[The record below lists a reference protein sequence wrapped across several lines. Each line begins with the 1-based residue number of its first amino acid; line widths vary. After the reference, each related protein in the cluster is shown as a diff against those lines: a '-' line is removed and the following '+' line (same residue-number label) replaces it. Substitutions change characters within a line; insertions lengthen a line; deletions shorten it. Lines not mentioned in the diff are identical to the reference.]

1 MTKDV
6 RFVYKFK
13 MTVWHY
19 RKMMESKTFGNSI
32 FLRILLALVWA
43 LFTILFVLDVMGRT
57 ELSQVVHVCAL
68 LVMVAV
74 PSAWLT
80 MEINIYKYS
89 QAYSAGLQAERK
101 IEVDKVGFTFTNVTS
116 GISGQNSW
124 DEIEKIEEL
133 KDVFLIQINKK
144 EQVILPKQS
153 MGDNRKIGL
162 FKDLV
167 NENIPDRFHSMKRM
181 L

>member
-1 MTKDV
+1 MSKET
-6 RFVYKFK
+6 RLIFKFK

-32 FLRILLALVWA
+32 LLRLLLVLVWV
-43 LFTILFVLDVMGRT
+43 LFTILFILDVT
-57 ELSQVVHVCAL
+57 NKIELSQVVHVCAL

-80 MEINIYKYS
+80 MEINILKYS
-89 QAYSAGLQAERK
+89 NAYRDGFQDERK
-101 IEVDKVGFTFTNVTS
+101 IEVDKNGFTFTNVTS
-116 GISGQNSW
+116 GVSGKNTW
-124 DEIEKIEEL
+124 DEITKIEEL

-144 EQVILPKQS
+144 EQVILPKKS
-153 MGDNRKIGL
+153 MGDTRKIGI
-162 FKDLV
+162 FKNMV
-167 NENIPDRFHSMKRM
+167 NEHIPNRFYSMKKM